1 MITLV
6 TINGFSPNLVCA
18 LILKRSVLGLLMDKF
33 RKILTELSAH
43 DTSVFSFLDDH
54 LNKYQQIFTKL
65 GMCIDIVDSCF
76 GITNG

>member
-1 MITLV
+1 
-6 TINGFSPNLVCA
+6 
-18 LILKRSVLGLLMDKF
+18 MDKF